1 MANNRDTRNV
11 VKRTRNDLTLER
23 KIEILDE
30 WNRCGKVSTTTQR
43 CGITRRHLYK
53 LIKQEKKIRETVA
66 SSPSSSLRK
75 RITSDIRH
83 VNKRK
88 PGQVL
93 GGTDVSSSTKKT
105 KIDTDQLLQIPDE
118 EGSHIEVKP
127 KVTELDTETD
137 IRGKKFVISK
147 LPEFYYST
155 RVNVISFLLL
165 LKMIVLSTGVEKPQQ
180 NSDIKPEVFFP
191 TFEVQ

>member
-1 MANNRDTRNV
+1 MANNRDTESG
-11 VKRTRNDLTLER
+11 VKRKRNDLTLER

-66 SSPSSSLRK
+66 SSPSSSSRK

-88 PGQVL
+88 PHQE
-93 GGTDVSSSTKKT
+93 GTDVSSSTKKT
-105 KIDTDQLLQIPDE
+105 KSDADQLLQIPDE

-137 IRGKKFVISK
+137 IRGKKIVISK

-165 LKMIVLSTGVEKPQQ
+165 LKMIVLSTGVEKPKQ
-180 NSDIKPEVFFP
+180 NSDIKP
-191 TFEVQ
+191 